1 MYPISRYLNIQQ
13 AYFPSFAPDG
23 QHIAFLSNITGTP
36 QVWRV
41 ALASQPGQVLW
52 PDQLTFEADR
62 VLGVWY
68 SPVDDGQ
75 LLYARDVGGNEN
87 AQLFLLRTDGA
98 EEIPLTQGYENAM
111 HIFGEWSQ
119 DGKHILF
126 AANRRHPGL
135 FDLYLQPLDG
145 DAHMVWQHD
154 QPGFLHDLMFA
165 PDGQH
170 AVVSR
175 TSSAFRHDLFEIDL
189 QTGTV
194 RHVAPRA
201 ARARRAAAAVRRW
214 WNRP

>member
-1 MYPISRYLNIQQ
+1 MPIERLFHVLPCLDPHTGQQRNDLTEPRDLMYSISRYLNIQQ
-13 AYFPSFAPDG
+13 AYFPCFAPDG

-41 ALASQPGQVLW
+41 ALALQPGQVLW

-68 SPVDDGQ
+68 SPVDAGQ

-111 HIFGEWSQ
+111 HIFGEWSE

-135 FDLYLQPLDG
+135 FDLYLQPLG
-145 DAHMVWQHD
+145 GEARMVD
-154 QPGFLHDLMFA
+154 RKSTRLNSS
-165 PDGQH
+165 H
-170 AVVSR
+170 A
-175 TSSAFRHDLFEIDL
+175 
-189 QTGTV
+189 
-194 RHVAPRA
+194 
-201 ARARRAAAAVRRW
+201 
-214 WNRP
+214 